1 MNKEIEKLLFN
12 PIRLKAISFLMSV
25 EYCNFKALLEIT
37 DSTKGNLSIQL
48 RKLNEAGL
56 IKIKKYFKPSPKKT
70 KDIVVVL
77 GYPTTDYSITKKGKK
92 SFEEFY
98 KQLISY
104 K

>member
-12 PIRLKAISFLMSV
+12 PIRLKTISFLMTV
-25 EYCNFKALLEIT
+25 ETCNFKVLLEIT

-48 RKLNEAGL
+48 KKLNEAGL
-56 IKIKKYFKPSPKKT
+56 IKIEKYFQKS
-70 KDIVVVL
+70 
-77 GYPTTDYSITKKGKK
+77 YPTTDYSITKKGKN

>member
-12 PIRLKAISFLMSV
+12 PIRLKTISFLMTV
-25 EYCNFKALLEIT
+25 ETCNFKVLLEIT

-48 RKLNEAGL
+48 KKLNEAGL
-56 IKIKKYFKPSPKKT
+56 IKIEKYFQKS
-70 KDIVVVL
+70 
-77 GYPTTDYSITKKGKK
+77 YPTTTDYSITKKGKK

-98 KQLISY
+98 NQLLTY

>member
-12 PIRLKAISFLMSV
+12 PIRLKTISFLMSV
-25 EYCNFKALLEIT
+25 ETCTFKALLETT

-48 RKLNEAGL
+48 KKLNEGGL
-56 IKIKKYFKPSPKKT
+56 INIEKYFQKS
-70 KDIVVVL
+70 
-77 GYPTTDYSITKKGKK
+77 YPTTDYSITNKGRK

-98 KQLISY
+98 NQLMSF